1 MVVNK
6 SFVKIV
12 TDFGPLLV
20 FFFFY
25 YNSDKDLKIAIP
37 PFIIATLV
45 ALIVVWF
52 LEKKFPMIPLIS
64 GILISLFGG
73 LTIWLNNPIFIKMK
87 PTLIYL
93 IFSSVLGYG
102 LLKKKSY
109 LKILMGSSIP
119 MSDEGWLLL
128 SKRFVGFFILLA
140 LINEIIWRFFSQDF
154 WVNFKTFGLP
164 ILLILFMALQFNLFN
179 KYSNKL
185 KMLIL
190 SLNCKKYL
198 VNITF
203 QKLLQ
208 LFFPFSFLLSL

>member
-1 MVVNK
+1 MSENNK
-6 SFVKIV
+6 ERPFSKLVLEM
-12 TDFGPLLV
+12 GPLII
-20 FFFFY
+20 FFVCY
-25 YNSDKDLKIAIP
+25 YKAPIPENIVNDLDAANLFKIIFATKIFVPAILIALFIGWLQTKKIA
-37 PFIIATLV
+37 
-45 ALIVVWF
+45 
-52 LEKKFPMIPLIS
+52 KMPLITA
-64 GILISLFGG
+64 ILVVIFGG

-119 MSDEGWLLL
+119 MSEEGWLLL
-128 SKRFVGFFILLA
+128 SKRFVVFFILIA
-140 LINEIIWRFFSQDF
+140 LLNEIIWRFFSQDF

-185 KMLIL
+185 NKD
-190 SLNCKKYL
+190 SE
-198 VNITF
+198 
-203 QKLLQ
+203 
-208 LFFPFSFLLSL
+208 